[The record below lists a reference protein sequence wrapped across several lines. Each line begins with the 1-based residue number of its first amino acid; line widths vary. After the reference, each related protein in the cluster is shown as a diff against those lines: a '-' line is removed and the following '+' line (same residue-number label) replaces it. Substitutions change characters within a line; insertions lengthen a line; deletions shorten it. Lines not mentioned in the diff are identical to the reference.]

1 MAYNEALTDR
11 LRNSLAGVKNIEEKR
26 MFRGVTF
33 MVNGKMCISVGDT
46 TLMCRIDPDLHD
58 IAMEQNGARV
68 LKMRGREY
76 RGFLYVD
83 EEGFRSPKDLKYWVD
98 LCLDYNK
105 RAKASKKKTKA
116 KKKEKQMTQKK
127 GAKKRK

>member
-1 MAYNEALTDR
+1 MAYNEELTNR
-11 LRNSLAGVKNIEEKR
+11 LRNALAGVKNVEEKR

-46 TLMCRIDPDLHD
+46 TLMCRIDPDMHD
-58 IAMEQNGARV
+58 IAMEQNGARM

-105 RAKASKKKTKA
+105 RAKASKKKIKKKA
-116 KKKEKQMTQKK
+116 KKV
-127 GAKKRK
+127 AVKKRKSSQGK

>member
-1 MAYNEALTDR
+1 MAYNEELTDR
-11 LRNSLAGVKNIEEKR
+11 LRNALAGVKKVEEKR

-33 MVNGKMCISVGDT
+33 MVDGKMCISVGDT
-46 TLMCRIDPDLHD
+46 RLMCRIDPAMHD

-68 LKMRGREY
+68 LKMKGRAY

-83 EEGFRSPKDLKYWVD
+83 EEGFRTAKDLKYWVD

-105 RAKASKKKTKA
+105 RAKASKKKSTTVPKKPKVKTA
-116 KKKEKQMTQKK
+116 LKKK
-127 GAKKRK
+127 